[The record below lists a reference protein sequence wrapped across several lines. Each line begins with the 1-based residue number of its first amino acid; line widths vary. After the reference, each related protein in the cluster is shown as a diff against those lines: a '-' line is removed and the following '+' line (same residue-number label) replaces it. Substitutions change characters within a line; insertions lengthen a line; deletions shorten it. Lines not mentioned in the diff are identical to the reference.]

1 MDIIQFKM
9 QKLLYATP
17 LLISSCIFFYN
28 HKKIYQFLHQ
38 NLPRRKLIILD
49 MNGLI
54 VDKKNKKSFK
64 IDELDVRPSSTSGT
78 CFIWKR
84 PYSDIFIDFIL
95 KNFDVAVWSSAKLH
109 NVQSMV
115 DFVFEDRQKEL
126 VFIWDQTKCIPENM
140 EGSTHPLFLKPID
153 EVLKFFPEYK
163 DGILFIDDT
172 PNKLKYNEKFTSICP
187 STWEYHQIDDDIMNI
202 NGKLIVY
209 LNNILVSKYPS
220 VQEHVKNNEY

>member
-1 MDIIQFKM
+1 MNITQFKM
-9 QKLLYATP
+9 QKLLYATS
-17 LLISSCIFFYN
+17 LLISSCIFFYI
-28 HKKIYQFLHQ
+28 HKKTY
-38 NLPRRKLIILD
+38 RRKLIILD

-64 IDELDVRPSSTSGT
+64 IDELDVQPTSTSGT

-115 DFVFEDRQKEL
+115 DFVFEDSQKKL
-126 VFIWDQTKCIPENM
+126 VFIWDQTKCIPENR
-140 EGSTHPLFLKPID
+140 GSSHNLFLKPID
-153 EVLKFFPEYK
+153 EVLKFFPKYK
-163 DGILFIDDT
+163 DNILFIDDT
-172 PNKLKYNEKFTSICP
+172 PDKLKYNEKFISIHP
-187 STWEYHQIDDDIMNI
+187 STWEYHQTEDNIMSVD
-202 NGKLIVY
+202 GKLTEY
-209 LNNILVSKYPS
+209 LKNILISKYPS